1 MNGKKLS
8 ISLINLWCTKNL
20 VDSQCL
26 LGKFLTSGKVEYYT
40 DPYDP
45 AVELVYLN
53 TCGFISSG
61 REEAIQLKEKLEK
74 KGKKVIPMGCAVKY
88 FEMTKESSTLVAN
101 LWNQVLAY
109 TDELNTLFLS
119 ETPRALTN
127 LDQGFEYLKIAE
139 GCDNACAFCIIPKI
153 RGKQRSMPIEKV
165 LTEAQNLVN
174 QGAEELILIAQD
186 STRYGTDLY
195 GKPQLFELLEQIEQ
209 VPGDFHYRVLYLYP
223 DLLTKKQL
231 EKLTHFDKFIP
242 YFDLPFQHIS
252 SKLLKSMGRYYDEQG
267 IYDLLDFIKSSFPT
281 HFIRTNFIVGFP
293 GEKEADHQQLINFI
307 KKDYFDNIA
316 LFEYHDEPLATSF
329 LFPDKVDDAT
339 LHQRFLELRQIVN
352 QMLLKKQANLWKS
365 TWGRIQDIT
374 ETTLIIRPRL
384 HCPEIDEV
392 VELPFSQLPTLDKST
407 LSIGMKISL
416 SS

>member
-1 MNGKKLS
+1 
-8 ISLINLWCTKNL
+8 
-20 VDSQCL
+20 
-26 LGKFLTSGKVEYYT
+26 
-40 DPYDP
+40 
-45 AVELVYLN
+45 
-53 TCGFISSG
+53 
-61 REEAIQLKEKLEK
+61 
-74 KGKKVIPMGCAVKY
+74 
-88 FEMTKESSTLVAN
+88 
-101 LWNQVLAY
+101 
-109 TDELNTLFLS
+109 
-119 ETPRALTN
+119 
-127 LDQGFEYLKIAE
+127 
-139 GCDNACAFCIIPKI
+139 
-153 RGKQRSMPIEKV
+153 MPIEKV

-339 LHQRFLELRQIVN
+339 LHRRFLELRQIVN
-352 QMLLKKQANLWKS
+352 QMLLKKQANL
-365 TWGRIQDIT
+365 
-374 ETTLIIRPRL
+374 
-384 HCPEIDEV
+384 
-392 VELPFSQLPTLDKST
+392 
-407 LSIGMKISL
+407 
-416 SS
+416 